1 MTNEKKNKRIDK
13 ESNKKKPSQKRKKI
27 QKKVSYYVKPEKMTL
42 EEWQIA
48 LRRQVAREE
57 TFECRPVDDVQLPGE
72 YTVRNLQKLQVYKV
86 VYRGARSPWNYCSC
100 MDFKTSRLGTCKHIE
115 ALKMWL
121 GGQKNYRVHRELPPY
136 TSVYLSYTNGRQVRI
151 RIGEEHRD
159 EYETLARQYF
169 DKDGILNE
177 QGMAHYDR
185 LLMEGRR
192 ISDSFRFY
200 DDAVDFIVQQRE
212 LQFREQL
219 LRNYSDHDLDQLLSV
234 ALYLYQHEGV
244 RFAFKRGK
252 SIIADEM
259 GLGKTIQAI
268 AVAELLR
275 KEHLISSALIVCPTS
290 LKYQWK
296 REIERFTHQHA
307 HVIEGGHLQRKL
319 QYFKEVPYKIVSYH
333 SMLNDIKI
341 LGSLDADLL
350 IMDEVQ
356 RLKNWNTQIARAA
369 RRIRSDYSV
378 ILSGTPLENR
388 LEELYSVME
397 LADQWCLAPY
407 YLFKHECIECD
418 ETGKVIG
425 YKNLNRVGEQIRQH
439 LIRRTKKGVALQMP
453 PRQDKK
459 LIVPM
464 TKEQMGIHDEF
475 KFQVTLIVEKWQ
487 RLHFLSETD
496 RLRLLKLLAQMRM
509 VCDSTYILDQ
519 KSRHDTK
526 VEETMNILDSLF
538 SQGEEEKVVIFSQW
552 ERMTRLIAAELEN
565 RNIGYANL
573 HGAIP
578 SRQRADLIR
587 DFCDNPKC
595 RVFLSTDA
603 GATGLNLQVASTII
617 NLDLPWNPAVLEQR
631 IARIYRLG
639 QQKSVQVINLISAN
653 TIEEDMIDKL
663 RFKTAMFEGVLDGGD
678 DRVFIGDQSKFRQM
692 MDTLSEVINEQETQ
706 STSPAETISA
716 DEQETKVT
724 PQAMPE
730 DPVLI
735 DESDYTLSP
744 DVNPEQP
751 TDVVETKEHEKGNA
765 TDKSVYTDA
774 TQTGANPSSESRPGI
789 SPQELV
795 SQGISFLSGLAQT
808 LQSPE
813 ATQQLVNSIVKTDE
827 QTGVSTL
834 SISVPNKETVATL
847 LNFVG
852 KLFSGK

>member
-1 MTNEKKNKRIDK
+1 MTNDKNTEATGKEPNRKKAA
-13 ESNKKKPSQKRKKI
+13 QKRKKP
-27 QKKVSYYVKPEKMTL
+27 QKKVSYYVKPEGMTL

-57 TFECRPVDDVQLPGE
+57 KFECRPVNDVQLPGE
-72 YTVRNLQKLQVYKV
+72 YLVRNAQKQQVYKV

-100 MDFKTSRLGTCKHIE
+100 MDFKTSGLGTCKHIE

-121 GGQKNYRVHRELPPY
+121 GGQKHYRVHRELPPY
-136 TSVYLSYTNGRQVRI
+136 TSVYLSYTGGRQVRI
-151 RIGEEHRD
+151 RIGVEHRE
-159 EYETLARQYF
+159 EYEALARRYF
-169 DKDGILNE
+169 DNDGILNE

-212 LQFREQL
+212 REFREQL
-219 LRNYSDHDLDQLLSV
+219 LCNYSDHDLDQLLSV
-234 ALYLYQHEGV
+234 TLYPYQHEGV
-244 RFAFKRGK
+244 RFAFKTGK

-268 AVAELLR
+268 ATAELLR
-275 KEHLISSALIVCPTS
+275 KERLISSALIVCPTS

-296 REIERFTHQHA
+296 REIERFAHQEA

-319 QYFKEVPYKIVSYH
+319 QYAKDVPYKIVSYH

-341 LGSLDADLL
+341 LGSLDTELL

-356 RLKNWNTQIARAA
+356 RLKNWNTQIAMAA
-369 RRIRSDYSV
+369 RRIRSDYAV

-418 ETGKVIG
+418 ATGKVIG
-425 YKNLNRVGEQIRQH
+425 YNNLNRVGELIRRR

-453 PRQDKK
+453 PRQDKN

-464 TKEQMGIHDEF
+464 TKEQMGIHDEYR
-475 KFQVTLIVEKWQ
+475 FQVSLIVEKWQ
-487 RLHFLSETD
+487 RMHFLSETD

-538 SQGEEEKVVIFSQW
+538 SQGDDEKVVIFSQW
-552 ERMTRLIAAELEN
+552 ERMTRLIAAELET

-587 DFCDNPKC
+587 NFCDQPEC

-603 GATGLNLQVASTII
+603 GSTGLNLQVAATII

-639 QQKSVQVINLISAN
+639 QQRSVQVINLVSAK
-653 TIEEDMIDKL
+653 TIEEDMIGKL
-663 RFKTAMFEGVLDGGD
+663 RFKAAMFEGVLDGGD
-678 DRVFIGDQSKFRQM
+678 DRVFVGDQSKFRQM
-692 MDTLSEVINEQETQ
+692 MDTLSGVINEQEAQPTSTQ
-706 STSPAETISA
+706 ETITE
-716 DEQETKVT
+716 DEQEAQVT
-724 PQAMPE
+724 PQPMPE
-730 DPVLI
+730 DPVM
-735 DESDYTLSP
+735 SDDADNALSP
-744 DVNPEQP
+744 NDDTDIPNDMRETEEQ
-751 TDVVETKEHEKGNA
+751 VGA
-765 TDKSVYTDA
+765 IASDKSTYSDTPPAEESSTSGIRPA
-774 TQTGANPSSESRPGI
+774 T

-795 SQGISFLSGLAQT
+795 SQGVSFLSGLAQT

-827 QTGVSTL
+827 QTGTSTL
-834 SISVPNKETVATL
+834 SIPVPNKETVATL
-847 LNFVG
+847 LNLVG